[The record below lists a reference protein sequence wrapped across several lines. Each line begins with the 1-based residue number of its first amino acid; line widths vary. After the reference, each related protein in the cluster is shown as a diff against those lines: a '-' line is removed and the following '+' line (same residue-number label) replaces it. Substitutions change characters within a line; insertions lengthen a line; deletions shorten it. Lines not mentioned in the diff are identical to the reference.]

1 MYTAITARFTELDVD
16 DPDLELRGDAY
27 EHAYLAAYAH
37 PKVGGVHLWG
47 WAKEAI
53 SAGQD
58 ARSNTQL
65 VASLTVRQHILIHS
79 SV

>member
-1 MYTAITARFTELDVD
+1 VD

-53 SAGQD
+53 SVGQD
-58 ARSNTQL
+58 PRSNTQL
-65 VASLTVRQHILIHS
+65 VASLTVRNASLDKQTCFKIAIVYCLVS
-79 SV
+79 LC